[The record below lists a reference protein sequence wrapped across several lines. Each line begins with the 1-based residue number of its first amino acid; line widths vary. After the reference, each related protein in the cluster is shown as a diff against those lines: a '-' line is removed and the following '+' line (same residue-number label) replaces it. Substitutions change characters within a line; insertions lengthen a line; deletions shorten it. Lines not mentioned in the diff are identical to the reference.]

1 MVINVVSASEII
13 EMKLVSSFGS
23 SKQTDNLLLLLCQ
36 HELVLKLVSPV
47 SCLFKCLFSESLF
60 WNKQTGELLLEIGP
74 LWSFS
79 WSQFHLAGSHILWI
93 FNAFSLHR
101 VEVQTDFTN
110 CNRIWWPM
118 WQFLRCLHREAA
130 ITQLC
135 VHIVDWWKY
144 NAVNVSSYQRQQTE
158 GCKLSNFSPK
168 TLLTG
173 TCSTVCSEPSAG
185 QVANLKVCNLGLGE
199 CGCDH

>member
-1 MVINVVSASEII
+1 MSI
-13 EMKLVSSFGS
+13 
-23 SKQTDNLLLLLCQ
+23 QR
-36 HELVLKLVSPV
+36 ELVLKQADRWAPPWNRSPV
-47 SCLFKCLFSESLF
+47 EFQLITVPSCR
-60 WNKQTGELLLEIGP
+60 
-74 LWSFS
+74 
-79 WSQFHLAGSHILWI
+79 HILWI
-93 FNAFSLHR
+93 FNAFLLHR
-101 VEVQTDFTN
+101 IEVQTDFTN

-185 QVANLKVCNLGLGE
+185 QVANLKVWNLGLGE